1 MGFEQTVMESWRTCA
16 CFLPPC
22 ILFRPDVFLV
32 HRLSR
37 PSTFVYSFTARVRG
51 QGQDGLEPAENREKH
66 HDVNWVAT
74 AGPVDIAEEW
84 MADGSIKALVFDVF
98 GTVVDWRTSVA
109 REVEAVAREKGWTV
123 DATAF
128 AVNWRARYQPSMDP
142 VRRGEKPYAR
152 LDDLHR
158 DSLKAVLAEAGLDGS
173 LDGDELEHLNRAWHR
188 LTPWPDSVP
197 GLTRLKTRFVLA
209 TMSNGNTALMV
220 NMAKNA
226 GLPWDTILGSEPA
239 QNYKP
244 VPSVYLTGADW
255 LGLRPDEVL
264 MTAAH
269 NTDLAAARALG
280 FKTAFVLRPNEHGP
294 EQTTDL
300 AAAEDWTYVADSM
313 EDLAGQLGC

>member
-1 MGFEQTVMESWRTCA
+1 MT
-16 CFLPPC
+16 
-22 ILFRPDVFLV
+22 
-32 HRLSR
+32 
-37 PSTFVYSFTARVRG
+37 
-51 QGQDGLEPAENREKH
+51 
-66 HDVNWVAT
+66 
-74 AGPVDIAEEW
+74 
-84 MADGSIKALVFDVF
+84 DGSIKALVFDVF

-109 REVEAVAREKGWTV
+109 REVETVAKAKGWTV

-128 AVNWRARYQPSMDP
+128 AVTWRAKYQPSMDP

-158 DSLKAVLAEAGLDGS
+158 ESLKAVLTESGLADS
-173 LDGDELEHLNRAWHR
+173 LDGEELEHLNRAWHR

-197 GLTRLKTRFVLA
+197 GLTRLKTKFILA

-226 GLPWDTILGSEPA
+226 GLRWDTILGSEPA

-244 VPSVYLTGADW
+244 VPKVYLTGAEW
-255 LGLRPDEVL
+255 LGLRPDEIL

-269 NTDLAAARALG
+269 NKDLAAARALG

-294 EQTTDL
+294 DQKTDL
-300 AAAEDWTYVADSM
+300 AAAEDWTYVAASM
-313 EDLAGQLGC
+313 EDLADQLGC